1 MHTFIDNIIT
11 FSLRNKFFIFF
22 CTTIAVI
29 AGITSFIHT
38 PIDAFPDVT
47 NTKVTIITQWPGRS
61 AEEIEKF
68 ITIPI
73 EIAMNPV
80 QKKTDI
86 RSTTLF
92 GLSVI
97 NVMFEDKV
105 DDFFARQQVY
115 NLLNDADLPEG
126 VTPEVQPLYGP
137 TGEIFR
143 YTLRSD
149 KRSVRELKTLQDWV
163 IERKLRAVPGV
174 ADIVSFGGEVK
185 TFEVSVNPNQLISY
199 GVTTLELYDAIA
211 KSNINVGGDVITK
224 SSQAYVVRGIG
235 LINDVKEIENI
246 VVKNIN
252 GTPILVKHLATVH
265 ESSLPRLGQVGRMEE
280 DDVVQGIVVM
290 RKGENPG
297 EVIAA
302 LKDKIKDIQQNALPE
317 DVRIVSFYDR
327 ENLVDLAVKT
337 VTHNLAEGILLVTFI
352 VLIFMADWRTTV
364 IVSII
369 IPLALLFAFICL
381 RAMGMSANLL
391 SMGAIDFGIIIDGA
405 VVTLVFYWVSTS
417 YISRLYYSYLT
428 EKAYA
433 TAQKHWE
440 KDETDDESYARI
452 QQRYEETLPV
462 ATEILLNADSLE
474 TRQVLSRY
482 LDATQVRSLYQ
493 EDIVHFKHDT
503 QMGAALYYPDNE
515 GNFIVI
521 VLSGNQY
528 GMDIQHRIGWLL
540 LGLILV
546 SSVLIYF
553 VGRLYATRMVD
564 RIDAAY
570 QSEKAF
576 ISNASH
582 ELNNPLT
589 AIQGECEISLL
600 KERSPEEYQAALRR
614 IATETSRI
622 IQLIKHLLFLS
633 HGDKE
638 IQKSAMETI
647 FLADFLMQFSSA
659 RISFSPDN
667 FSYMIS
673 ANPYLLKIAIKNIL
687 SNACKYSD
695 DKSVEMRLRGSVLT
709 ISDRGIGIPPE
720 ELKRIFQP
728 FYRASNT
735 REYAGHGVGLSL
747 SLRILSTYGAK
758 VNIISDLGVGTSVEI
773 DFG

>member
-1 MHTFIDNIIT
+1 MKTG
-11 FSLRNKFFIFF
+11 NK
-22 CTTIAVI
+22 IAL
-29 AGITSFIHT
+29 FY
-38 PIDAFPDVT
+38 
-47 NTKVTIITQWPGRS
+47 S
-61 AEEIEKF
+61 A
-68 ITIPI
+68 ITI
-73 EIAMNPV
+73 
-80 QKKTDI
+80 
-86 RSTTLF
+86 
-92 GLSVI
+92 GVI
-97 NVMFEDKV
+97 
-105 DDFFARQQVY
+105 
-115 NLLNDADLPEG
+115 
-126 VTPEVQPLYGP
+126 
-137 TGEIFR
+137 
-143 YTLRSD
+143 
-149 KRSVRELKTLQDWV
+149 
-163 IERKLRAVPGV
+163 
-174 ADIVSFGGEVK
+174 
-185 TFEVSVNPNQLISY
+185 
-199 GVTTLELYDAIA
+199 
-211 KSNINVGGDVITK
+211 
-224 SSQAYVVRGIG
+224 
-235 LINDVKEIENI
+235 
-246 VVKNIN
+246 
-252 GTPILVKHLATVH
+252 
-265 ESSLPRLGQVGRMEE
+265 
-280 DDVVQGIVVM
+280 
-290 RKGENPG
+290 
-297 EVIAA
+297 
-302 LKDKIKDIQQNALPE
+302 
-317 DVRIVSFYDR
+317 
-327 ENLVDLAVKT
+327 
-337 VTHNLAEGILLVTFI
+337 
-352 VLIFMADWRTTV
+352 
-364 IVSII
+364 
-369 IPLALLFAFICL
+369 
-381 RAMGMSANLL
+381 
-391 SMGAIDFGIIIDGA
+391 A

-440 KDETDDESYARI
+440 KDELDEEDYARI
-452 QQRYEETLPV
+452 QQHYEETLPV
-462 ATEILLNADSLE
+462 AAEILLNADSIAE
-474 TRQVLSRY
+474 AHSVLSRY
-482 LDATQVRSLYQ
+482 LTDEKIASLYAGNVVRFH
-493 EDIVHFKHDT
+493 EGKEL
-503 QMGAALYYPDNE
+503 GAAVYYPDNE
-515 GNFIVI
+515 GNFIVL
-521 VLSGNQY
+521 VVSSNQY
-528 GMDIQHRIGWLL
+528 GGDIQHRIGWLL

-667 FSYMIS
+667 FSYMIR

-695 DKSVEMRLRGSVLT
+695 DKPVEMRLRGSILT

-758 VNIISDLGVGTSVEI
+758 VNITSDLGVGTSVEI